1 MARIPL
7 EPQDHR
13 AVERDRPTGD
23 RPTGDRSTGA
33 RAAAGQPHRK
43 RGLGWLWLV
52 LGLLA
57 LAAIIAA
64 LAGAFDGNDDP
75 ERPSGQAQQQ
85 ADPNAGAGAG
95 AGAGQEATGGA
106 SDAGRL
112 VAGGTSLLPVPS
124 GGLSEY
130 VGEQARGENV
140 RVLSVVSNADD
151 PEALEGF
158 WVGTSDQDRTY
169 VEWGG
174 DVGTD
179 EADYRPEVGERVNL
193 TGPVRPAPQDPA
205 QTLNLSDTDAELVRS
220 QGGYIN
226 ADEVTPVEG

>member
-7 EPQDHR
+7 EPQDR
-13 AVERDRPTGD
+13 RVVEHDRPTD
-23 RPTGDRSTGA
+23 TRSTGA
-33 RAAAGQPHRK
+33 RAAHGEPHRK

-57 LAAIIAA
+57 LAAIVAA
-64 LAGAFDGNDDP
+64 LAGAFDGGDDA
-75 ERPSGQAQQQ
+75 ERAADQTQQQ

-95 AGAGQEATGGA
+95 AGDEAAGAAG
-106 SDAGRL
+106 DAGRL
-112 VAGGTSLLPVPS
+112 VAGGTSLTPVPS
-124 GGLSEY
+124 GGLGEY
-130 VGEQARGENV
+130 VGEESRGENV

-158 WVGTSDQDRTY
+158 WVGRNDQDRTY
-169 VEWGG
+169 VEYGG

-179 EADYRPEVGERVNL
+179 EADFRPEVGQRVNL

-205 QTLNLSDTDAELVRS
+205 QTLNLSDKDSETVRS

-226 ADEVTPVEG
+226 ADEVTPVAG

>member
-13 AVERDRPTGD
+13 AVEPDRPTA
-23 RPTGDRSTGA
+23 DRSTGA
-33 RAAAGQPHRK
+33 RAADGGAHRK
-43 RGLGWLWLV
+43 RGLGWLWLL

-57 LAAIIAA
+57 LAAVVAA
-64 LAGAFDGNDDP
+64 LAGAFDGSDDA
-75 ERPSGQAQQQ
+75 ERAAGQTQQQ

-95 AGAGQEATGGA
+95 AGAGDEAAGGA
-106 SDAGRL
+106 GDAGRL
-112 VAGGTSLLPVPS
+112 VAGDTSLIPVPG
-124 GGLSEY
+124 GGLGEY
-130 VGEQARGENV
+130 VGEQSRGENV
-140 RVLSVVSNADD
+140 RVLTVVSNADD

-169 VEWGG
+169 VEYGG

-179 EADYRPEVGERVNL
+179 EADFRPEVGQRVNL

-205 QTLNLSDTDAELVRS
+205 RTLNLSDKDSETVRS

-226 ADEVTPVEG
+226 ADEVTPVAG